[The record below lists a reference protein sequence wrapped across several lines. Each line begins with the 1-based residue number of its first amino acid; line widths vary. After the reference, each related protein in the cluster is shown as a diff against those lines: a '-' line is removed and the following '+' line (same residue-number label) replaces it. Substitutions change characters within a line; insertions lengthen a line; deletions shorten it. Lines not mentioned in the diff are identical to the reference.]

1 MLSIFKEIKESL
13 SSLSLC
19 KSFVNKSAVWQTEV
33 DKDRRKLW
41 DEVEAL
47 KCELLKAKKQIEDQD
62 LDIDSLKAKSNS
74 LVEQTLSSELYN
86 KLIKKATIAAR
97 RQVLSELT
105 ESLLWSHKQEVFD
118 SAAQVLA
125 SDQFLRDH
133 YPKLVT
139 ALALE
144 LKKTLYLVPLAREV
158 AKQPELRNKAAEYLT
173 YKISS
178 ALSAD
183 QNTWSASLVKDNTT
197 NIPD

>member
-62 LDIDSLKAKSNS
+62 LNIDSLKAKSNS
-74 LVEQTLSSELYN
+74 LVEQTLSSELYH
-86 KLIKKATIAAR
+86 KLLKEAAITAR
-97 RQVLSELT
+97 RQVLAELT

-158 AKQPELRNKAAEYLT
+158 AKQPEVQQRAAHYLGNR
-173 YKISS
+173 ISN
-178 ALSAD
+178 ALSLESCSIVD
-183 QNTWSASLVKDNTT
+183 VT
-197 NIPD
+197 